1 MTRTLSQLRPVHV
14 VGVGLHPYQRP
25 SDTPYTAL
33 GVTAVRAAL
42 ADAGIAWTDIESAYT
57 GTATTAMGL
66 SRLMYRHLGS
76 TGIPMT
82 QVENAS
88 ASGSSAFRQACIEVA
103 SGLVD
108 VAIAVGVDKPRQVSM
123 PQSAAGVRDLVGDRV
138 APFTHFALL
147 AQRYMHDHGAT
158 PKHFAQVAVKNSRNG
173 ALNPNA
179 QRQKARTLEEVMAPP
194 TMSGVLT
201 RLQCTPIG
209 EGAASAIVASGD
221 AIDRLSL
228 SRQRAVMVLSSAARS
243 ETVYEG
249 ENFDAAL
256 TRDTATEALS
266 DAGVTPDQLDVVEL
280 HDAFTVEELLYIESI
295 GLCGPGGAAR
305 ALEAGEFD
313 IGGRVAVSPSG
324 GLLSMGH
331 PIGPTGVGQICEITT
346 QLRGEGGARQHPGA
360 RTGLA
365 HMVGIG
371 AVCLVHVL
379 RRADGSLGPT
389 SDWS

>member
-1 MTRTLSQLRPVHV
+1 MTLTLAQLRPVHV

-25 SDTPYTAL
+25 SHTPYTVL

-42 ADAGIAWTDIESAYT
+42 ADAGIAWTGIESAYT

-88 ASGSSAFRQACIEVA
+88 ASGSTAFRQACIEVA

-108 VAIAVGVDKPRQVSM
+108 VAIAVGVDTPRHVSM
-123 PQSAAGVRDLVGDRV
+123 PQSAAGIRDLVGNRV

-147 AQRYMHDHGAT
+147 AQRYMHDYDAA
-158 PKHFAQVAVKNSRNG
+158 PEHFAQVAVKNSRNG

-179 QRQKARTLEEVMAPP
+179 QRRKARTLEEVLADPAI
-194 TMSGVLT
+194 SGVLT

-209 EGAASAIVASGD
+209 EGAAATIVASDD
-221 AIDRLSL
+221 AIDQFGLDRC
-228 SRQRAVMVLSSAARS
+228 RAVTVLASASRS
-243 ETVYEG
+243 ETVSDG
-249 ENFDAAL
+249 ENFDVAL
-256 TRDTATEALS
+256 TRETAAQALA
-266 DAGVTPDQLDVVEL
+266 DATVDPSELDVVEL
-280 HDAFTVEELLYIESI
+280 HDAFTVEELLYCEAI
-295 GLCGPGGAAR
+295 GICKPGHAAE
-305 ALEAGEFD
+305 ALEMGELN

-346 QLRGEGGARQHPGA
+346 QLRGEGGERQQPGA
-360 RTGLA
+360 HTGLA
-365 HMVGIG
+365 HMVGVG
-371 AVCLVHVL
+371 AVCVVHIL
-379 RRADGSLGPT
+379 RRAGSP
-389 SDWS
+389 